1 MAGVTT
7 TVYSPALSSLS
18 SFSLTWDV
26 VVTVIILGST
36 DYGSDIVVSDD
47 DDDDAE
53 MVGNVIAYSVRFGR
67 AGDAHAPFI
76 GARRKY
82 GRGGVSWSSFYLT
95 HKLRGVMISYMVV
108 VIRGRKRITDERKAR
123 IVSRDEP
130 AHSPSPLSSYSHS
143 LVPLFKCWTGLV
155 IELG

>member
-53 MVGNVIAYSVRFGR
+53 MVGNVIALHTR
-67 AGDAHAPFI
+67 
-76 GARRKY
+76 
-82 GRGGVSWSSFYLT
+82 
-95 HKLRGVMISYMVV
+95 
-108 VIRGRKRITDERKAR
+108 
-123 IVSRDEP
+123 
-130 AHSPSPLSSYSHS
+130 
-143 LVPLFKCWTGLV
+143 
-155 IELG
+155 

>member
-36 DYGSDIVVSDD
+36 DYGSTDYGSDIVVSDD

-53 MVGNVIAYSVRFGR
+53 MVGNVIALPTR
-67 AGDAHAPFI
+67 
-76 GARRKY
+76 
-82 GRGGVSWSSFYLT
+82 
-95 HKLRGVMISYMVV
+95 
-108 VIRGRKRITDERKAR
+108 
-123 IVSRDEP
+123 
-130 AHSPSPLSSYSHS
+130 
-143 LVPLFKCWTGLV
+143 
-155 IELG
+155 